1 MDEQPNSMP
10 HDSTTDEDTA
20 EIEVRTVSSDEQDN
34 DEQDNDEQDEVA
46 HADVVPTE
54 VASSEAVPATTH
66 RANKK
71 SERPFRVKLRGSV
84 LVLVR
89 LPNKRDIRAAFH
101 QLSVTGGVVHL
112 EQPLDEKLGVEMI
125 FHIGGATVRE
135 KAQMLFPMWAT
146 QGWMQPFRF
155 IEMSDASRHALDVHL
170 KEFMGEPAK
179 AKGAAAGA

>member
-20 EIEVRTVSSDEQDN
+20 EIEVRTVSS

-146 QGWMQPFRF
+146 QGWLQPFRF
-155 IEMSDASRHALDVHL
+155 VDLSDANREILDTNL
-170 KEFMGEPAK
+170 KSFLGDATK
-179 AKGAAAGA
+179 ATSAGA